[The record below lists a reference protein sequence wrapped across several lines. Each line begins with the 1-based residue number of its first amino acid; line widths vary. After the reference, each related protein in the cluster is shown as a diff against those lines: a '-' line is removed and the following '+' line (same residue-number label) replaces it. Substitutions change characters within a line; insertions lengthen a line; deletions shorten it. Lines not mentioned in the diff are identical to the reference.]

1 MEGSMNFII
10 PITVILT
17 TGLFTL
23 FAGNGKAGA
32 SVRAGI
38 VGLILS
44 SAYIYFLM
52 PALTPVGIIQ
62 SLAVASA
69 AGGSFG
75 LIVSKPSFISG
86 VGVAAGI
93 LVFAF
98 TVLMFILAPALSAQT
113 LYSLPNVSTH
123 QESNISLVSSDH
135 IREVSEE
142 TAVWRADKVVGDL
155 GYKVGVGTMNIQ
167 SVSGS
172 LVWLAPLDYN
182 GFWKSWSYR
191 NQGTGGYV
199 IVQAEEAKAP
209 AVLVDNISLRYTDN
223 AFLWYNLQRDIYMDY
238 PGVYIGEHTFQL
250 DDKGNPAWVTM
261 ISNPA
266 VFGIYGD
273 VPKGVVITSPLTG
286 SNTFYAMNNVPL
298 WVERVMDERIT
309 EKYLEYWGEYKH
321 GFWNTIFGQED
332 FLVPTGGLHTQV
344 GTESGSVTIS
354 QSDTPDVYLVRG
366 TDGRLYW
373 FGSFTTVG
381 KDSSMVG
388 YMLTDLRTGNF
399 NFYPTPSIY
408 NDIGAAKNVQQN
420 PEVAKVM
427 GATVAQPIM
436 YMINGEEIWIMPVIT
451 QSGENIMM
459 GVVRARTGETF
470 VSPDLKTALAELN
483 GNIPESIN
491 LPGTGSA
498 TSLDGI
504 INNLTITLNQLR
516 QYRAAHPDLG
526 NVG

>member
-1 MEGSMNFII
+1 MDIII
-10 PITVILT
+10 PITALIM
-17 TGLFTL
+17 TGLFAL
-23 FAGNGKAGA
+23 FASNYRAGA
-32 SVRAGI
+32 FIPAGFI
-38 VGLILS
+38 GLIIS
-44 SAYIYFLM
+44 SAYLYFLM

-62 SLAVASA
+62 SLAMTSVL
-69 AGGSFG
+69 GGG
-75 LIVSKPSFISG
+75 LG
-86 VGVAAGI
+86 
-93 LVFAF
+93 LVFDKAAVVARRGVIF
-98 TVLMFILAPALSAQT
+98 GVIIIVFFIILSNVAPALNANV
-113 LYSLPNVSTH
+113 LFALPNVTTH
-123 QESNISLVSSDH
+123 QESNTSLVSSDH

-142 TAVWRADKVVGDL
+142 TAIWRADKVVGDL
-155 GYKVGVGTMNIQ
+155 GYKVGVGNMNIQ
-167 SVSGS
+167 SVNRS

-191 NQGTGGYV
+191 DQGTGGYV

-238 PGVYIGEHTFQL
+238 PGIYIGEHTFQL
-250 DDKGNPAWVTM
+250 DDKGNPEWVTM

-266 VFGIYGD
+266 VFGIYGN
-273 VPKGVVITSPLTG
+273 VPKGVVITSPLDG
-286 SNTFYAMNNVPL
+286 SNKFYSMNEVPS
-298 WVERVMDERIT
+298 WVERVMDEHLT
-309 EKYLEYWGEYKH
+309 EEYLQYWGAYKH
-321 GFWNTIFGQED
+321 GFWNTFFGQED
-332 FLVPTGGLHTQV
+332 YLVPTGGLQTEV

-381 KDSSMVG
+381 KDASMVG
-388 YMLTDLRTGNF
+388 YTLTDLRTGDF
-399 NFYPTPSIY
+399 TFYPTSSIY

-427 GATVAQPIM
+427 GATVTQPIM

-451 QSGENIMM
+451 RSGENIMM

-470 VSPDLKTALAELN
+470 VSTDLKMALSDLN
-483 GNIPESIN
+483 GNVPESIN
-491 LPGTGSA
+491 LPAHGSA

-504 INNLTITLNQLR
+504 INNLTLTLNQLK
-516 QYRAAHPDLG
+516 QYRADHPDLG
-526 NVG
+526 NRS